1 MIILCLLDDW
11 IVFILFVEDLTQVEQ
26 TCGYPAMNRM
36 INIRIVYWASLLYLQ
51 IVSSITIIF
60 FLILSFNKTRKLEA
74 EFGKKISVASS
85 PNNIPLRRM
94 SPPPM
99 LSNGLVNLT
108 ESPREWLICNNM
120 SGNTK
125 QNSADHIHHAASS
138 REASDSSL
146 ICRSQDNVQFDK
158 IKYRVKYHPNIMF
171 ILGALLILFIGS
183 VFYHKTF
190 SSIYCISLNFS
201 V

>member
-1 MIILCLLDDW
+1 
-11 IVFILFVEDLTQVEQ
+11 
-26 TCGYPAMNRM
+26 MNRM
-36 INIRIVYWASLLYLQ
+36 INIRVVYWASLLYLQ

-60 FLILSFNKTRKLEA
+60 FLIPSFNKTRKLEA

-94 SPPPM
+94 SPSPM

-108 ESPREWLICNNM
+108 ESPRELLICNNM
-120 SGNTK
+120 SVDTK
-125 QNSADHIHHAASS
+125 QNSADHIHHVASS

-146 ICRSQDNVQFDK
+146 ICRSQNNVQFDK

-171 ILGALLILFIGS
+171 ILGALLIIHWISILPQNIFFYLLYFPELFRLETS
-183 VFYHKTF
+183 F
-190 SSIYCISLNFS
+190 
-201 V
+201 

>member
-99 LSNGLVNLT
+99 LSNG
-108 ESPREWLICNNM
+108 
-120 SGNTK
+120 
-125 QNSADHIHHAASS
+125 
-138 REASDSSL
+138 
-146 ICRSQDNVQFDK
+146 
-158 IKYRVKYHPNIMF
+158 
-171 ILGALLILFIGS
+171 
-183 VFYHKTF
+183 
-190 SSIYCISLNFS
+190 
-201 V
+201 